1 MSNLNQQLQTF
12 LADNFA
18 GLTLRQPLFYNWP
31 FSLRF
36 NLQEREVGSESYFK
50 EVLQRTHLIFTDV
63 FQPEDDLLFELV
75 DYRFKKRKLHLG
87 NFCLQCIDKINRE
100 RISFK
105 ILRHLYEKDKYDNYN
120 RALVKCKAKELNV
133 ISILKAI
140 AHKDFPG
147 RPPQLGRNEWL
158 SSKDIYLI
166 NLDKKVIFHMYDDRG
181 LDLLTSNKENLV
193 HIYQQ
198 YNAWLLDY
206 DRNKMFEIF
215 G

>member
-12 LADNFA
+12 LADNFKD
-18 GLTLRQPLFYNWP
+18 LVLRQPLFYNWP

-36 NLQEREVGSESYFK
+36 NLQEGEVGSESYFK
-50 EVLQRTHLIFTDV
+50 EVLQRSHVIFNSV
-63 FQPEDDLLFELV
+63 FQPQDDLLFVLV
-75 DYRFKKRKLHLG
+75 DYRFKRRKLHLG

-105 ILRHLYEKDKYDNYN
+105 ILRHLYEKDKYDRYN
-120 RALVKCKAKELNV
+120 RALVKCKAKELKV

-147 RPPQLGRNEWL
+147 RTPRLGKNDRL
-158 SSKDIYLI
+158 SSKDLYLI
-166 NLDKKVIFHMYDDRG
+166 NLNKKMIFHMYDDRG
-181 LDLLTSNKENLV
+181 LDLLASNKENLI

-206 DRNKMFEIF
+206 DRNKMFEVF

>member
-12 LADNFA
+12 LADNFK
-18 GLTLRQPLFYNWP
+18 GLVLRQPLFYNWP

-36 NLQEREVGSESYFK
+36 NLQEGEVGSESYFK

-63 FQPEDDLLFELV
+63 FQPEDDLLFVLV
-75 DYRFKKRKLHLG
+75 DYRFKRRKLHLG
-87 NFCLQCIDKINRE
+87 NFCLQCIDKINRDK
-100 RISFK
+100 ISFK
-105 ILRHLYEKDKYDNYN
+105 ILRQLYEKYKYDNYN
-120 RALVKCKAKELNV
+120 RALVKCKVKELKV

-147 RPPQLGRNEWL
+147 RTPRLGRNEGL

-166 NLDKKVIFHMYDDRG
+166 NLDKKMIFHMYDDRG

-198 YNAWLLDY
+198 YKAWLLDY
-206 DRNKMFEIF
+206 DRDKMFEIF